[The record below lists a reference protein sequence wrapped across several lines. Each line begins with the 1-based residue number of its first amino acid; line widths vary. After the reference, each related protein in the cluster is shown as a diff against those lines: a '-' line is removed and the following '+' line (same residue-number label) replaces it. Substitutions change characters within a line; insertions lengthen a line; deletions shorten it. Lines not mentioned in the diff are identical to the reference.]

1 MAYTAAMLDPGVPM
15 ALQILHVTVDVLL
28 SIIVFERKHT
38 FTLDFQKC
46 EPAEKKQNFVL
57 QNKDQS
63 RRKNP
68 EALVLFSGKVEYQ
81 LWVRSN
87 FKVGTSLLVSM

>member
-38 FTLDFQKC
+38 FTLDFQMC
-46 EPAEKKQNFVL
+46 EPAEK
-57 QNKDQS
+57 NKTS
-63 RRKNP
+63 SSKTKINPVGRIRKP
-68 EALVLFSGKVEYQ
+68 
-81 LWVRSN
+81 
-87 FKVGTSLLVSM
+87 